1 MHRMSMRLRKSRI
14 NFKILGAVAKRI
26 KNSNVNHA
34 MHIISTMFK
43 YSVIM
48 CFGFSTGLVV

>member
-1 MHRMSMRLRKSRI
+1 MRLRKSRI